1 METVELQPYIFY
13 APSSITLSGPSS
25 SGKTVMAMEIL
36 KHRQT
41 LFSQPV
47 HGVIYCYSEYQ
58 QTFNDPPGGDVTF
71 HHGLPTMEELEEYV
85 DMFETK
91 HFLIIYDDLM
101 KEFAQSE
108 LMMDVAT
115 KLSHHRNFSVINITQ
130 NIFIQGK
137 AARSQS
143 LNSGYYI
150 LTRTTRD
157 LRQIATLGSQ
167 LFPGKSSQFVA
178 VYKDAVDNPVNPN
191 FVPHLLVG
199 CHPQKT
205 VRGCQLLSNIF
216 SPEGQMI
223 LYRL

>member
-1 METVELQPYIFY
+1 METLNLQSYIFY

-25 SGKTVMAMEIL
+25 SGKTVVAMEIL
-36 KHRQT
+36 RHRQT

-47 HGVIYCYSEYQ
+47 HGVIYCYTEFQ
-58 QTFNDPPGGDVTF
+58 QMFNDPPGGKVIF
-71 HHGLPTMEELEEYV
+71 HHGLPSMEELEEYIK
-85 DMFETK
+85 MFGSK

-108 LMMDVAT
+108 VMMDVAT
-115 KLSHHRNFSVINITQ
+115 KLSHHRNFSVVNITQ

-178 VYKDAVDNPVNPN
+178 AYKDAVDNPFNSD

-216 SPEGQMI
+216 SSDGRLV